1 MYQCLYTLM
10 YQSVLLRCINECILG
25 TYGTD
30 LRQVSEERDR
40 YFINHWVGAVG
51 QMPRHKRLFKRSHL
65 VLGRVGRLHRHG
77 RDDQVD
83 GVRPVLTRPRRRRF
97 VRLWKLVRASG
108 CVDLLNWMTSTFNK
122 ILHWTKPRFHFLCQN
137 LIAPQCDQI
146 GRFLKVLGNNF
157 TCKSSPKRLLTF
169 GLFWKRSS
177 NVKTAVDFLG

>member
-10 YQSVLLRCINECILG
+10 YQSLLLRCINECILG

-108 CVDLLNWMTSTFNK
+108 CVDLLNWMTSKLTKN
-122 ILHWTKPRFHFLCQN
+122 LHWQRLCLFSHLSFKIWANSRLFFVYFRLFLIPTTN
-137 LIAPQCDQI
+137 TVSVSTL
-146 GRFLKVLGNNF
+146 
-157 TCKSSPKRLLTF
+157 
-169 GLFWKRSS
+169 
-177 NVKTAVDFLG
+177 